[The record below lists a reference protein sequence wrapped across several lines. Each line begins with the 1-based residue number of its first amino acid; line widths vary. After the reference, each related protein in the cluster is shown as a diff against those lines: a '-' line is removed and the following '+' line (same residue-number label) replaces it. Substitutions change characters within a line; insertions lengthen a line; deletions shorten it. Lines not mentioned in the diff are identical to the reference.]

1 MSPLSLTVLAQALVS
16 GLLIGGVYALVS
28 IGLTLIFGVVKV
40 VNFAH
45 GEFLMLGMY
54 ATFFLWSY
62 AGLDPL
68 AALPITLPLL
78 FLVGVLTQQFLIR
91 HVLHAS
97 ELAQIFLTV
106 GLQLILQ
113 NLALLLFTANYRSVQ
128 VPYADWTVNLGGVVL
143 QFPRLLAFAVAL
155 VLSTGLYLFLHHT
168 DLGKAMR
175 AAAEDR
181 EVAMLMGINPDR
193 IYLLA
198 LGIGAAL
205 TGAAGTVIMPFYYA
219 FPTVGNVFGLLAFV
233 VVILGGLGD
242 VKGAFL
248 GGLIVGAAESLGIQ
262 YAGADAGLLVAFVI
276 LVLVLIF
283 RPQGLLARGRG

>member
-1 MSPLSLTVLAQALVS
+1 MS

-62 AGLDPL
+62 TGLDPL
-68 AALPITLPLL
+68 VTLLISMPLL
-78 FLVGVLTQQFLIR
+78 FLIGMLTQQLLIR
-91 HVLHAS
+91 HILHAP

-113 NLALLLFTANYRSVQ
+113 NLALLIFSANYRSVH
-128 VPYADWTVNLGGVVL
+128 VPYADWTVKLGGVVL
-143 QFPRLLAFAVAL
+143 QFPRLVAFAVA
-155 VLSTGLYLFLHHT
+155 VLLSLALYLFLHHT
-168 DLGKAMR
+168 DMGKAMR
-175 AAAEDR
+175 AAAQDR
-181 EVAMLMGINPDR
+181 EVAMLMGINPNR
-193 IYLLA
+193 VYLIA
-198 LGIGAAL
+198 LGTGAAL

-219 FPTVGNVFGLLAFV
+219 FPTVGSVFGLLAFV
-233 VVILGGLGD
+233 VVILGGLGN

-248 GGLIVGAAESLGIQ
+248 GGLIVGVAESLGIQ
-262 YAGADAGLLVAFVI
+262 YAGADAGMLVAFAILI
-276 LVLVLIF
+276 LVLMI
-283 RPQGLLARGRG
+283 RPQGLLSRGRG